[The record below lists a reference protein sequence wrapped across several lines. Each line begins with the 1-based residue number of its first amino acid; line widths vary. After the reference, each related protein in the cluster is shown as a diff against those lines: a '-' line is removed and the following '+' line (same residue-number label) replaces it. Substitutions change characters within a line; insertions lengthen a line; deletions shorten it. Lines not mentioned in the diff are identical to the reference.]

1 MFVTVEGF
9 NKTGLPAV
17 FWNVVEPHARIDN
30 PSGIA
35 VLAAVVMLLS
45 NIASNV
51 PTGGDDYMICTY
63 VYNLFCASKKKM
75 VKITKHM
82 GNI

>member
-30 PSGIA
+30 PSGIS

-51 PTGGDDYMICTY
+51 PTGGDHYMICTY
-63 VYNLFCASKKKM
+63 VYIMYSVHSKKR

-82 GNI
+82 GDI